1 MSHYLRDLIICNLPD
16 KAPRELLVEPA
27 VGIKHSTFR
36 STERAAEEA
45 AKSQIEVTTTST
57 GRAHVKDCFMKRC
70 AEATQR
76 GNILMWAA
84 INSRFTPWVRAQES
98 SLIALLASIDLS

>member
-1 MSHYLRDLIICNLPD
+1 M
-16 KAPRELLVEPA
+16 
-27 VGIKHSTFR
+27 
-36 STERAAEEA
+36 RAAEEA
-45 AKSQIEVTTTST
+45 AKSQVEVTTTST
-57 GRAHVKDCFMKRC
+57 GRAHIKDCFMKR

-84 INSRFTPWVRAQES
+84 INSRFTPRVQAQNS